1 MKRLDWMIGACL
13 GLLVLG
19 GLGVDVS
26 AQQSPPAQTAPAETK
41 PQAPDTGSQP
51 SQPSAPRDDSS
62 SQTQAPQ
69 NPSTNTQTETRIEK
83 SERVVEREAGKFL
96 GVDATVAM
104 IIGAVVLIVIV
115 IGLVAMSRRGDE
127 VHTHRRDT
135 TRV

>member
-1 MKRLDWMIGACL
+1 MKRMNWVIGACL
-13 GLLVLG
+13 GLLIIG
-19 GLGVDVS
+19 GVAVDVS
-26 AQQSPPAQTAPAETK
+26 AQQSPPASTAPAETK
-41 PQAPDTGSQP
+41 PQAPDTSSQP
-51 SQPSAPRDDSS
+51 AAPKDS
-62 SQTQAPQ
+62 PQ

-83 SERVVEREAGKFL
+83 SERIVEREAGKFL

-127 VHTHRRDT
+127 VHTHRHDQ